1 MDSRALEQDD
11 FVEAVARRVV
21 ELLAPAM
28 GAPRREL
35 VTAAEIAKRFHVDRS
50 WVYGNASRLG
60 AVRLGSGPKARL
72 RFDADHVAAVLADA
86 PDPFRP
92 EAPASNGRRAT
103 RDSVLPP
110 GVEPLRGRKERR

>member
-1 MDSRALEQDD
+1 MYEADD

-21 ELLAPAM
+21 ELLAPAV
-28 GAPRREL
+28 GAPPREL

-72 RFDADHVAAVLADA
+72 RFDADHVAAVLAEA
-86 PDPFRP
+86 PDPFRRELQP
-92 EAPASNGRRAT
+92 STARGAA
-103 RDSVLPP
+103 RDAVLPP